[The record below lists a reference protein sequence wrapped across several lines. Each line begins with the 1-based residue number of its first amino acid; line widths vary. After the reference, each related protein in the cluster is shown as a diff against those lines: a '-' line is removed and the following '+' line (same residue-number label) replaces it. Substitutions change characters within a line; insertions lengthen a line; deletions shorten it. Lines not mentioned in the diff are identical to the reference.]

1 MIGSSASGEGYTN
14 IRDEKLTYGLRKGI
28 IIQKDVY
35 KEMDEWTKRCSQ
47 WLVGSC
53 SFCQL

>member
-35 KEMDEWTKRCSQ
+35 KEMD
-47 WLVGSC
+47 G
-53 SFCQL
+53 